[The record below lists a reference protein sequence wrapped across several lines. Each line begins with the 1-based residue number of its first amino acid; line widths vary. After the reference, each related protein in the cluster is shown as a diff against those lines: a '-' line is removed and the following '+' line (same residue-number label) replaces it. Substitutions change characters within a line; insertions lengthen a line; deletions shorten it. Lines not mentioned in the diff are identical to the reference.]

1 MVMVNS
7 SAAGANDAISVNKTP
22 PLGVPVAYD
31 NNAQCVQAIPNVSN
45 ILVACA
51 PAHNLATIIPVTTG
65 DAPGSMGGVSSGTVC
80 ASSRHINGANT
91 VLLHGMPTT
100 RMTDPTQQNATNAIG
115 TGTSPSQTHILNL
128 AS

>member
-7 SAAGANDAISVNKTP
+7 SAAGCNDAVSVNKTP
-22 PLGVPVAYD
+22 PVGVPVPYD
-31 NNAQCVQAIPNVSN
+31 NNAQRPLAIPNVSN
-45 ILVACA
+45 VLVAAA

-65 DAPGSMGGVSSGTVC
+65 DAPGSMGGVVSGTV
-80 ASSRHINGANT
+80 SSLSRNINGANT

-115 TGTSPSQTHILNL
+115 TGSPSQTHILNL
-128 AS
+128 AG

>member
-22 PLGVPVAYD
+22 PIGVPVAYD
-31 NNAQCVQAIPNVSN
+31 NHAQRAQAIPNVSN
-45 ILVACA
+45 VLIAAA
-51 PAHNLATIIPVTTG
+51 PAHNLATLIPISSG
-65 DAPGSMGGVSSGTVC
+65 DAPGSMGGVASGTVC
-80 ASSRHINGANT
+80 STSRNINGANT

-100 RMTDPTQQNATNAIG
+100 RMTDPTQQNAANALG

-128 AS
+128 AG

>member
-7 SAAGANDAISVNKTP
+7 SAGGANDAVCVNLTP
-22 PLGVPVAYD
+22 PAGIPVAYD
-31 NNAQCVQAIPNVSN
+31 NNAQRPQAIPNVSN
-45 ILVACA
+45 ILIAAA
-51 PAHNLATIIPVTTG
+51 PAHNLATIIPVTSG
-65 DAPGSMGGVSSGTVC
+65 DAPGSMGGVISGTVC
-80 ASSRHINGANT
+80 ASSRNINGANT

-128 AS
+128 AG